1 MNFIPNQTAR
11 QSYVIYGL
19 EQDWGL
25 HSLCVDLQRRGEGDQ
40 ERVKHTAKDPE
51 KEDEK
56 VSPDLALLHSYTKD
70 YAVW

>member
-1 MNFIPNQTAR
+1 M
-11 QSYVIYGL
+11 
-19 EQDWGL
+19 
-25 HSLCVDLQRRGEGDQ
+25 DLQRRGEGDQ